1 MIRRMIEGG
10 SNRIKA
16 SDWNKI
22 AEAVERAQSPLAGGA
37 SKPMRGNCWL
47 YNRSTDNGENRV
59 TPAFTLVPL
68 FPIAYMPYMPP
79 NLDDLNTL
87 HEPVLQFERNG
98 NISPRHEYYD
108 KEIKA
113 KYPNSTNSKYAV
125 TLSETKPGEICRG
138 IVGGGVVPVLTTV
151 HSMNHRFV
159 RAYYDTA
166 DPARFL
172 KTETHPFEGFR
183 IITQFSRPEDIG
195 ENKICLVSLDHDH
208 VIFENPYKGPFAI
221 SVVYQKVVD
230 TPADP
235 EANPPVEEQS
245 HMGAFVKVDSGYCNV
260 SGTRFHVSEKIFER
274 EILFGSS
281 TPMFKIV
288 LKYDSA
294 LGQVVI
300 LEQSYGDTAIY
311 TGTDPSIYIGG
322 VSQTTGITQ
331 SLHGHAYLFRL
342 KTFFCPELEK
352 EIVYIDPC

>member
-22 AEAVERAQSPLAGGA
+22 AEAVERAQNPLAGGA
-37 SKPMRGNCWL
+37 GKPMRGNCWL
-47 YNRSTDNGENRV
+47 YNCSTDYGENRV

-68 FPIAYMPYMPP
+68 SPKTFMFP

-87 HEPVLQFERNG
+87 HEPVLQFQRNG
-98 NISPRHEYYD
+98 NISPSHEYYD

-151 HSMNHRFV
+151 HATSHRFV

-166 DPARFL
+166 DPFCFL

-183 IITQFSRPEDIG
+183 IITRFSRPEDIG

-245 HMGAFVKVDSGYCNV
+245 HMGAFVKVESGYCIV
-260 SGTRFHVSEKIFER
+260 SGTRFYVSGKIFEKD
-274 EILFGSS
+274 ILAESNFYI
-281 TPMFKIV
+281 FDIV
-288 LKYDSA
+288 LKYDST

-300 LEQSYGDTAIY
+300 LENRYIDTFNTETNPA
-311 TGTDPSIYIGG
+311 IYIGD

-352 EIVYIDPC
+352 EIVYIDPV